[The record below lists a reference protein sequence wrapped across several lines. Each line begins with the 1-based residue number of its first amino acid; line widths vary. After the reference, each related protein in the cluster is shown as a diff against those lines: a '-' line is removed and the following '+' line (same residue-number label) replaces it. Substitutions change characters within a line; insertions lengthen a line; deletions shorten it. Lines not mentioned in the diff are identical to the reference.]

1 MSSAPYSCNAHEF
14 LLKQKNCIKRKI
26 EKENR
31 RERVRETYNVIGENL
46 VVEMEVAGGDIIM
59 SLERIISECIGTG
72 EGGNRCYNDLVRG
85 KKLWRWREIIKVRD
99 ILIN

>member
-1 MSSAPYSCNAHEF
+1 
-14 LLKQKNCIKRKI
+14 
-26 EKENR
+26 
-31 RERVRETYNVIGENL
+31 
-46 VVEMEVAGGDIIM
+46 MEGAGGDIIM